1 MSKVDFYILGNTGE
15 DEPLRIAC
23 RLAEKAW
30 RQGNR
35 VRVQAENSEAV
46 RHLDTL
52 MWTFKQ
58 ESFVAHE
65 VEGEDA
71 DWQTLDPAPVI
82 LGEADSP
89 VEPPDVLIN
98 LSGKMPAMAGRC
110 PRVAEIV
117 APDPASKQAGRD
129 RYRQY
134 RDLGFELDS
143 HQV

>member
-1 MSKVDFYILGNTGE
+1 MLKVDFYILGNDGE
-15 DEPLRIAC
+15 DAPLRIAC

-46 RHLDTL
+46 RRLDKL

-65 VEGEDA
+65 VEGENA

-82 LGEADSP
+82 LGEGDSP
-89 VEPPDVLIN
+89 AEPPGVLIN
-98 LSGKMPAMAGRC
+98 LSSKMPAMAGRC

-117 APDPASKQAGRD
+117 AFDPASKQAGRD

-143 HQV
+143 HQL

>member
-1 MSKVDFYILGNTGE
+1 MLKVDFYILGNDGE

-46 RHLDTL
+46 RRLDKL

-65 VEGEDA
+65 VEGENA

-82 LGEADSP
+82 LGEGDSP
-89 VEPPDVLIN
+89 VEPPCLE
-98 LSGKMPAMAGRC
+98 K
-110 PRVAEIV
+110 
-117 APDPASKQAGRD
+117 
-129 RYRQY
+129 
-134 RDLGFELDS
+134 
-143 HQV
+143 